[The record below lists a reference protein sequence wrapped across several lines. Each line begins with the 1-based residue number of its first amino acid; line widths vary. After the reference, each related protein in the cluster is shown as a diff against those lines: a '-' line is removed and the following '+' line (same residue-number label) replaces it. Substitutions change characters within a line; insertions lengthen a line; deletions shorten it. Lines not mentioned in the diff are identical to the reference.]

1 MIPSQN
7 IGVTKTALTV
17 IYEKSRTPS
26 DLLPRVFVHV
36 NHKAFDMGKLKIFED
51 LAIAVFNMAPKL
63 AADNVVPSISKKL
76 KAYSTHG
83 IR

>member
-26 DLLPRVFVHV
+26 DLLPRVFVHI

-51 LAIAVFNMAPKL
+51 LAIAVSPKL